1 MKKRIYIC
9 HTYYHAYI
17 ACLKELNLPKS
28 GGGAVRGQASLM
40 LSRLSNDFGSLQ
52 ERALSSGLFAEV
64 IPYDEKPESY
74 FPGLARFH
82 KDRGNI
88 VLNMLARIKYT
99 RMMGKLQAPFV
110 PVDLRE
116 YEDIYVFCDSDPIGY
131 YLNTHKIYYHALE
144 DGLDCIRYYDTARYD
159 NRGHF
164 GLKARMAA
172 ANLIFIQNGYA
183 KYCLDMEINDISVL
197 EYPCP
202 KYIEKPR
209 KELTQ
214 GLGEEEKTTLVSVF
228 IDNLK
233 ELEEKLAFGEGHEHK
248 VLVLSE
254 PLCDLETR
262 ERIFRDIIAEYGV
275 VEGRRAQILIKPHP
289 RDALDYESLFPEH
302 IVLDGKFP
310 MEILN
315 FIKNLVFDRVVTV
328 FTVPAA
334 ISFAKEKVFLGED
347 FMDKYEAP
355 EIHRQNEQI
364 Y

>member
-40 LSRLSNDFGSLQ
+40 LSRLSNDFGTLR
-52 ERALSSGLFAEV
+52 ERALSSGLFEEV

-183 KYCLDMEINDISVL
+183 KYCLDMEVNDISVL

-214 GLGEEEKTTLVSVF
+214 SLGKEEKMTLVSVF

-262 ERIFRDIIAEYGV
+262 ERIFRDIIAE
-275 VEGRRAQILIKPHP
+275 
-289 RDALDYESLFPEH
+289 
-302 IVLDGKFP
+302 
-310 MEILN
+310 
-315 FIKNLVFDRVVTV
+315 
-328 FTVPAA
+328 
-334 ISFAKEKVFLGED
+334 
-347 FMDKYEAP
+347 
-355 EIHRQNEQI
+355 
-364 Y
+364 